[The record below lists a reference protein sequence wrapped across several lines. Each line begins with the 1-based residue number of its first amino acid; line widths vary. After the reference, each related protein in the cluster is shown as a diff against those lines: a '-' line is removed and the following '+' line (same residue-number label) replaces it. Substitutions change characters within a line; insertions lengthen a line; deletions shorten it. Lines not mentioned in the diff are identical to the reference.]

1 MADMNKYINHDD
13 KVHSFYVEVATD
25 TKPCCLQSTTVL
37 PPEAPP
43 GFTKQARKEAA
54 GNAQI
59 SMEESA
65 QEPRRKAE
73 KKRSRGGEQV
83 LEDKEKG
90 IHVEAEKQLRWG
102 R

>member
-59 SMEESA
+59 SMEES
-65 QEPRRKAE
+65 RRN
-73 KKRSRGGEQV
+73 RGGRQRRR
-83 LEDKEKG
+83 G
-90 IHVEAEKQLRWG
+90 QGAENRCWRTKSRAST
-102 R
+102 

>member
-59 SMEESA
+59 SMEESRRNRA
-65 QEPRRKAE
+65 ETREEEVKGRRTGAGGQRAGHPR
-73 KKRSRGGEQV
+73 RGGET
-83 LEDKEKG
+83 
-90 IHVEAEKQLRWG
+90 A
-102 R
+102 